1 MVTKDDGF
9 ESIFNK
15 AKNTTDRFQD
25 WEFVM
30 AFCERVS
37 DEPEGPPGAIKVL
50 IDKLKTEDE
59 ETQLFALA
67 ILEACVKNCGAKFH
81 NEVGKFKLLNEL
93 IKIIS
98 PKYSGEKNSDLLK
111 AKVRG
116 LFFQWKRG
124 LPKQGKILDAYEMLK
139 KEGLIDD
146 DGNLPDGPPPAVV
159 EEAQRDSIIK
169 DEKEIETL
177 EKLLKSKNP
186 QGIIY
191 TCDSMNSKI
200 CLTVYGIKLL
210 GILES
215 EICQF
220 SCKFC

>member
-15 AKNTTDRFQD
+15 AKNTTNRFQD

-30 AFCERVS
+30 SFCDRVS
-37 DEPEGPPGAIKVL
+37 EEPEGPPGAIKVL
-50 IDKLKTEDE
+50 IDKLKTDDE
-59 ETQLFALA
+59 ETQLLALA
-67 ILEACVKNCGAKFH
+67 VIEACVKNCGAKFH

-98 PKYSGEKNSDLLK
+98 PKYSGDKSSDLLK
-111 AKVRG
+111 GKVRA
-116 LFFQWKRG
+116 LFFQWRRG

-146 DGNLPDGPPPAVV
+146 DGNLPDCPPSTVV
-159 EEAQRDSIIK
+159 EETPRDSIIK
-169 DEKEIETL
+169 DEREIETL

-186 QGIIY
+186 QGII
-191 TCDSMNSKI
+191 
-200 CLTVYGIKLL
+200 LTAL
-210 GILES
+210 
-215 EICQF
+215 F
-220 SCKFC
+220 S